1 MIKQENFIV
10 TVIEQ
15 ALYLWSIQHNIYISF
30 TVYAKD
36 NESVEK
42 IYQQFLDRQ
51 RTKYCFQTSKHLHF
65 SVISAMILNC
75 QYFTYLIYIHIYI
88 LSL

>member
-36 NESVEK
+36 NKSVGK
-42 IYQQFLDRQ
+42 IYQQFLD
-51 RTKYCFQTSKHLHF
+51 
-65 SVISAMILNC
+65 
-75 QYFTYLIYIHIYI
+75 
-88 LSL
+88 